1 MSEEIW
7 SIMGESTEL
16 SYIPWP
22 TYNADLIKSDKL
34 KIPVQVN
41 GKRRSE
47 ILVSS
52 DLSKEEILHTANND
66 LKVIPFLEGKDIV
79 NEIYV
84 KGRIVNIVTK

>member
-1 MSEEIW
+1 MN
-7 SIMGESTEL
+7 L
-16 SYIPWP
+16 A
-22 TYNADLIKSDKL
+22 TYNSDLIKSDKL

-52 DLSKEEILHTANND
+52 DLSKEEILHIAIND

>member
-7 SIMGESTEL
+7 SIMGESSEL
-16 SYIPWP
+16 SYISWP
-22 TYNADLIKSDKL
+22 TYNSDLIKSDIL

-52 DLSKEEILHTANND
+52 DLTQEDILDIARND
-66 LKVIPFLEGKDIV
+66 FKVISFLEGKAIA